1 MDFLRSYFFM
11 NDSPVMKTLERRSLN
26 VKKCLFNV
34 LITGESN
41 FDERNGQRIRGSFL
55 KKWLLKKIHTLNDWM
70 KKRQQILLNLCIIP
84 ILLYNYVVLVKKS
97 QKNRHYYLNKQFVL
111 R

>member
-11 NDSPVMKTLERRSLN
+11 NDSPVIKTLERRSLN